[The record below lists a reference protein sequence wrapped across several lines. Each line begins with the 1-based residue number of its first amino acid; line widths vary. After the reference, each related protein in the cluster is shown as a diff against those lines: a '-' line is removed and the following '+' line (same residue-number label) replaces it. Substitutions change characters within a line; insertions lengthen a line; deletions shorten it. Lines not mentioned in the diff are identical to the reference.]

1 MVPLTVPQ
9 VRHLLA
15 ALLTRPCPPGHADR
29 WLDWKR
35 LHQARSRWYH
45 HRTRLVRDARIAL
58 VS

>member
-1 MVPLTVPQ
+1 MAPLTVPQ
-9 VRHLLA
+9 VKHLLA
-15 ALLTRPCPPGHADR
+15 AQPTRHPPSHADR

-45 HRTRLVRDARIAL
+45 QPTRLARNPAITL